1 MTLKYH
7 FRRIIAPGKTR
18 AAMQDKV
25 ASGFRHDMRKP
36 GQQPDVVGS
45 RTRGSQVNIGALAEI
60 FPGENRVAMTPDS
73 AAQLVK
79 LGHSCCIQAGAGAK
93 AGFSVALYAK
103 AGVEVLAD
111 AAAVMEAA
119 DVLVKVRGPEVAEA
133 EALRDGQTLIS
144 FFWPAQNPEL
154 LEIAKS
160 RGATVIA
167 MDMVPRISR
176 AQKMDALSSMANIA
190 GYRAV
195 IEAGNNFGRFFT
207 GQVTAAG
214 KVPPA
219 KVLIVG
225 AGVAGLAAI
234 GTAVSLGAIVHAF
247 DVRPEVAEQIE
258 SMGASFVYL
267 EFEAAQDGA
276 ATGGYAA
283 PSSPEFREKQLA
295 KFRELA
301 PEMDI
306 VITTALIPGRPAP
319 KLWLADMVAMMKPG
333 SVVIDLAA
341 ERGGNCDLTVPDQK
355 VVSDNGVTVVG
366 YTAFP
371 SRMAAQA
378 STLYSTNI
386 RNMLTDLT
394 PRKDGVINQNMEDDV
409 IRGSTV
415 THAGAITY
423 PPPPPRIAAIAVQK
437 PKEKTRELTR
447 EESRAKETAAFRAQT
462 TSQVTLLVV
471 AGLLLALVGWVAP
484 AEFMSHFIVFVLACF
499 IGFSVIWNVSHSLH
513 TPLMSVTNAI
523 SGIVIL
529 GALLQ
534 IGSDNWLVVALAAVS
549 VLIASINIVGGF
561 LVTRRM
567 LAMFQKS

>member
-1 MTLKYH
+1 MK
-7 FRRIIAPGKTR
+7 
-18 AAMQDKV
+18 
-25 ASGFRHDMRKP
+25 
-36 GQQPDVVGS
+36 
-45 RTRGSQVNIGALAEI
+45 IGALSEI
-60 FPGENRVAMTPDS
+60 FPGENRVSMTPDS
-73 AAQLVK
+73 AQALMK
-79 LGHSCCIQAGAGAK
+79 LGHLCCIQSGAGAR
-93 AGFSVALYAK
+93 AGFSDALYAK
-103 AGVEVLAD
+103 AGVEVLPD
-111 AAAVMEAA
+111 AAAVVAAA

-133 EALRDGQTLIS
+133 EALRKGQTLIS

-154 LEIAKS
+154 LEIAKA

-195 IEAGNNFGRFFT
+195 IEAGSNFGRFFT

-258 SMGASFVYL
+258 SMGASFVFL
-267 EFEAAQDGA
+267 EFEATQDGA

-319 KLWLADMVAMMKPG
+319 KLWLADMVAAMKPG
-333 SVVIDLAA
+333 SVVVDLAA

-355 VVSDNGVTVVG
+355 VVSDNGVTIVG
-366 YTAFP
+366 YTDFP

-378 STLYSTNI
+378 STLYANNI

-394 PRKDGVINQNMEDDV
+394 PKKDGVIDQNMQDDV
-409 IRGSTV
+409 IRGATV
-415 THAGAITY
+415 AHAGEITY
-423 PPPPPRIAAIAVQK
+423 PPPPPRIAAIAAAK
-437 PKEKTRELTR
+437 PKEKARELTVA
-447 EESRAKETAAFRAQT
+447 EKRAQETAVFKAQT
-462 TSQVTLLVV
+462 RSQIGLLVIG
-471 AGLLLALVGWVAP
+471 GLLMAGVGAFAP
-484 AEFMSHFIVFVLACF
+484 PEFMAHLIVFALSCF

-534 IGSDNWLVVALAAVS
+534 LGSGNWLVVALAAVS